1 MKHLA
6 MIIAFLVLS
15 ITTFARM
22 GDPIVIEVATKYTIV
37 EDALNAAKDALLAK
51 KFTTQEMQ
59 PKRFTATRTTGA
71 KADYYTADV
80 SAAQADGKV
89 VLKITFIK
97 SGTGLL
103 NLKKVAAEVKEKLE
117 Q

>member
-1 MKHLA
+1 MKN
-6 MIIAFLVLS
+6 LVMF
-15 ITTFARM
+15 IVFMVIGVTTFGKP
-22 GDPIVIEVATKYTIV
+22 GDPIVIEVATKHATV
-37 EDALNAAKDALLAK
+37 EEALNAAKDALLAK
-51 KFTTQEMQ
+51 KFIAQEMQ
-59 PKRFTATRTTGA
+59 QTRFTATRTTGA

-80 SAAQADGKV
+80 SASKADGKV
-89 VLKITFIK
+89 TLKITFVK